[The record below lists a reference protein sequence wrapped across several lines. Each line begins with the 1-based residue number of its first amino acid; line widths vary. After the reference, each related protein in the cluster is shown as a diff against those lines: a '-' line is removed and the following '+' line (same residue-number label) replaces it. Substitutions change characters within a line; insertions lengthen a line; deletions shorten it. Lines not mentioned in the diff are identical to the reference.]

1 MQSYQPGKQL
11 SIKFYIGVGPRILCV
26 HDYPSELRAM
36 ALEKLN
42 MSPRYGSSDSPKVF
56 SGSGPSSSPKAFPVS
71 SRSPKV
77 FFAHSRHPMSSA
89 TAS

>member
-26 HDYPSELRAM
+26 HDYPSEFCAM
-36 ALEKLN
+36 ALEKLIL
-42 MSPRYGSSDSPKVF
+42 SLEYGSCNSPKVF
-56 SGSGPSSSPKAFPVS
+56 SGLGPSSSPKAFPGS

-77 FFAHSRHPMSSA
+77 FFAHSRHPMSPA